1 MRYQERAK
9 LRQENEAMLRRDE
22 KRRKR
27 NWKRI
32 AGLPAFCYSCK
43 KEMTYGKLFTFNAG
57 RKHPNGKGN
66 LCEPCFDKS
75 LEDDGLLM
83 HGEEPRYAGDDIFWR
98 LR

>member
-9 LRQENEAMLRRDE
+9 LRQENEAKLRRDE

-57 RKHPNGKGN
+57 RKHPHGKGN
-66 LCEPCFDKS
+66 KCEPCFDKS
-75 LEDDGLLM
+75 LEDDIYM
-83 HGEEPRYAGDDIFWR
+83 EEPRYAGEDIFWR
-98 LR
+98 LG